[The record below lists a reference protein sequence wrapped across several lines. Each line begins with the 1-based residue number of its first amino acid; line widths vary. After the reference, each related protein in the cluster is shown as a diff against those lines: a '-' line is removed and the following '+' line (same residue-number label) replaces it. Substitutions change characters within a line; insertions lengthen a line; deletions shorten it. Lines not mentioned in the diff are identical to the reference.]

1 MSNRSDFILLDHHKH
16 LVDITTD
23 KQRAYGTVEYQ
34 DIKATKLWHEL
45 GLEMSVSYAFMPGG
59 TVRRKF
65 RYQDNGKTV
74 IKSYV
79 ISGKSVLTPAEQVNL
94 VINRARKY
102 HIELIYRQL
111 IKDYP
116 G

>member
-16 LVDITTD
+16 LVNITTD
-23 KQRAYGTVEYQ
+23 SQRKYGTVEYQ

-45 GLEMSVSYAFMPGG
+45 GLDMPVSYVIFANG

-65 RYQDNGKTV
+65 RYQKDGRPAT
-74 IKSYV
+74 KSYV
-79 ISGKSVLTPAEQVNL
+79 ISRCSALTLAEQVNL

-102 HIELIYRQL
+102 HIELIYRQY